1 MKKTFVLVM
10 LAIMGL
16 SQLHAQNFSDGKTF
30 LNAPN
35 RGITYTYDFEGEPV
49 LADWTTIDADGD
61 GHDWFNGRLLGT
73 EMGHNETDGWACSE
87 SYKFP
92 DALTPDNY
100 LVSRQFLASADA
112 SISFWACSHDEL
124 YPEEHFGVAVST
136 SGNTNPADF
145 TTIAEWTI
153 PNNWNKGQSE
163 WTEYRADLSQYD
175 GQMIYIAIRH
185 FDCTDRYKLDV
196 DDVTIIA
203 GDIDAVAE
211 NEIEACIAPNPTHGL
226 VTVKAE
232 DMRQVA
238 VLNMMG
244 QKVYG
249 LAVDAELFTLDLSQF
264 EAGIYFV
271 RVETENGCNTQ
282 RVVVL

>member
-1 MKKTFVLVM
+1 MKKSFVLVM

-16 SQLHAQNFSDGKTF
+16 SQLNAQNFSDGKTF

-35 RGITYTYDFEGEPV
+35 RGMTYTYDFEGEPV
-49 LADWTTIDADGD
+49 LVDWTTIDADGD
-61 GHDWFNGRLLGT
+61 GHDWFNGHQLGT

-163 WTEYRADLSQYD
+163 WTEYRADLSQYE

-211 NEIEACIAPNPTHGL
+211 NEIEACIAPNPTYGL

>member
-1 MKKTFVLVM
+1 MKKSFVLVM